1 MVDIGEE
8 GQIQAFREK
17 PSFDFL
23 TNTGMYLV
31 EPEVLEDI
39 QEGVPIGFPTIMEQQ
54 MARGYRVGAFEVEE
68 EDWLD
73 MGQLEEHQRMEQRLS
88 GR

>member
-1 MVDIGEE
+1 
-8 GQIQAFREK
+8 
-17 PSFDFL
+17 
-23 TNTGMYLV
+23 
-31 EPEVLEDI
+31 
-39 QEGVPIGFPTIMEQQ
+39 MEQQ

-73 MGQLEEHQRMEQRLS
+73 MGQLEELQRMEQRLS